1 MARREH
7 GESVTEI
14 LAMFDLVEALVRV
27 RRAGERVAGWAS
39 EEKRALFQRVLFLER
54 PEEIFVRRP
63 AFDAPRHLTIW
74 QETER
79 QQRVAV
85 TQQAVADRR
94 ALVAHRMLRKSECI
108 LFGHVTHFSG
118 TKFS

>member
-1 MARREH
+1 MARREL

-14 LAMFDLVEALVRV
+14 RAMFDLVEALVRV
-27 RRAGERVAGWAS
+27 RRAGERVASWAS
-39 EEKRALFQRVLFLER
+39 EEKSEIFQSVLFLELLK
-54 PEEIFVRRP
+54 EIFVRRP
-63 AFDAPRHLTIW
+63 AFDAPRELAIG

-118 TKFS
+118 TCFR